1 MEYVIVIGVV
11 IFFNHRLTVTT
22 QLTVCSSDFTTA
34 LHQEGLFR
42 VNGNVRIMET
52 LRDRL
57 ESGEDVDL
65 HSESDPCTVASLIKQ
80 YLRDLP
86 EGLVNSTVQRAL
98 IRQHEGKRKSECYS
112 TNCCLAVFHFNSG
125 VSVLKCPTSSD
136 R

>member
-1 MEYVIVIGVV
+1 MDIHTSDLHGICDRYGIV
-11 IFFNHRLTVTT
+11 IFFNRRVTT

-42 VNGNVRIMET
+42 VNGNVRIMEI
-52 LRDRL
+52 LRERL
-57 ESGEDVDL
+57 ESGEEVDL

-98 IRQHEGKRKSECYS
+98 IRQHEGKRK
-112 TNCCLAVFHFNSG
+112 
-125 VSVLKCPTSSD
+125 
-136 R
+136 